1 MPTPARK
8 TAGQAVRNSNGKSLT
23 KAQERYEE
31 RELIG
36 NVLMSRR
43 DLIKGF
49 LDPRKDIDDECGY
62 KKTNEITGDHYRLLY
77 DREAVAARVVEVM
90 PQESWQ
96 VQPSIYE
103 TEDAEETTPFEQAW
117 QDLDNN
123 LRGESFYQDEEGS
136 PVWEHLLRADVLSG
150 VGSYGVILLGL
161 DDGRDLW
168 HPVKAREGAKLLF
181 LRSFDSA
188 LVAITR
194 YEDDIHSPRFGQPV
208 QYSIT
213 FNDPRDKSQS
223 GVGLPLSTV
232 KVHWTR
238 VVHLADNLGS
248 SEVFGVPRMQPV
260 YNRLVDLRKLYAGS
274 AEMYWRGAFPGFAL
288 ETHPQ
293 LGGDVSIDK
302 SVLRDEM
309 ENYMNGLQRYMAL
322 MGMSA
327 KSLAPQVVDPS
338 PQINIQL
345 DAICIRLGIPKRI
358 FVGSE
363 RGELA
368 SSQDA
373 GTWNGR
379 LRYRQHNYITPRII
393 VPFCDRLIQ
402 VGVLPKPAGYS
413 VVWPDL
419 DSLTDE
425 EQANIASKRTE
436 AMVKYVAGDVEA
448 LMTPMD
454 YLTRILGLTS
464 EAAIDVLENT
474 MDAISED
481 DEELLS
487 EPVQSPP
494 YQEDTTYGKAE
505 ETKEDD
511 KEEKEEK
518 EDKS

>member
-1 MPTPARK
+1 
-8 TAGQAVRNSNGKSLT
+8 
-23 KAQERYEE
+23 
-31 RELIG
+31 
-36 NVLMSRR
+36 
-43 DLIKGF
+43 
-49 LDPRKDIDDECGY
+49 
-62 KKTNEITGDHYRLLY
+62 
-77 DREAVAARVVEVM
+77 
-90 PQESWQ
+90 
-96 VQPSIYE
+96 
-103 TEDAEETTPFEQAW
+103 
-117 QDLDNN
+117 
-123 LRGESFYQDEEGS
+123 
-136 PVWEHLLRADVLSG
+136 
-150 VGSYGVILLGL
+150 
-161 DDGRDLW
+161 
-168 HPVKAREGAKLLF
+168 
-181 LRSFDSA
+181 
-188 LVAITR
+188 
-194 YEDDIHSPRFGQPV
+194 
-208 QYSIT
+208 
-213 FNDPRDKSQS
+213 
-223 GVGLPLSTV
+223 
-232 KVHWTR
+232 
-238 VVHLADNLGS
+238 
-248 SEVFGVPRMQPV
+248 
-260 YNRLVDLRKLYAGS
+260 
-274 AEMYWRGAFPGFAL
+274 
-288 ETHPQ
+288 
-293 LGGDVSIDK
+293 
-302 SVLRDEM
+302 
-309 ENYMNGLQRYMAL
+309 MAL

-425 EQANIASKRTE
+425 EQASIAGKRTE
-436 AMVKYVAGDVEA
+436 AMVKYVGGDVEA

-474 MDAISED
+474 MDAIAED